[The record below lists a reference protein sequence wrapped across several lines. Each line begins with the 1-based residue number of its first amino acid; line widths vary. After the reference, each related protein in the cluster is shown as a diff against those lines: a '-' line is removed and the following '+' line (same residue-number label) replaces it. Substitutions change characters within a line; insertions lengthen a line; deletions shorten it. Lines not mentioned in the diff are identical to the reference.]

1 MTEQNRHG
9 VLELAGVYLVLG
21 LILLFQYSRAFGSEE
36 RFLFFALMLAYLW
49 TMGLLVYAKLR
60 FSLSLLE
67 PLFMITALYEGIFVI
82 KPMLDLRSGNMEEH
96 GIPVLSGGGKA
107 TLLFA
112 VGYTM
117 MFFGYYTRQ
126 RMRFPGKRRQ
136 TGKGWEPDAQMIPWL
151 YGAWSVTFLLCI
163 GCMLSQGLSLR
174 YIFSFGAEGI
184 RSAGEG
190 NTALLFLSN
199 FGITLVVF
207 WLMILE
213 YTPGRLGKIVTTAL
227 CTLYILMRNARWL
240 MLVFLLSPVILY
252 YRKRGRE
259 PRLLPTLLAA
269 IGALAVFAWMQANRG
284 ALASGGA
291 MGGWGAG
298 GFTLEKLLAPLE
310 SDLSTYRTFYA
321 MVLKYPSDYP
331 YLLGSTFLYGLIL
344 FVPRALWKGKTDN
357 PVRDMIEHAL
367 NRQARASGTAVAN
380 IGECYA
386 NFGPVGVVI
395 LMYLFGRGAAT
406 LKRYCMEK
414 TVGKGSIMEI
424 LYAVSDPLLFQWVAR
439 GNFSGN
445 VYITLFAWIPALLLV
460 HHLGKEKAV

>member
-1 MTEQNRHG
+1 
-9 VLELAGVYLVLG
+9 
-21 LILLFQYSRAFGSEE
+21 
-36 RFLFFALMLAYLW
+36 
-49 TMGLLVYAKLR
+49 
-60 FSLSLLE
+60 
-67 PLFMITALYEGIFVI
+67 
-82 KPMLDLRSGNMEEH
+82 
-96 GIPVLSGGGKA
+96 
-107 TLLFA
+107 
-112 VGYTM
+112 
-117 MFFGYYTRQ
+117 
-126 RMRFPGKRRQ
+126 
-136 TGKGWEPDAQMIPWL
+136 
-151 YGAWSVTFLLCI
+151 
-163 GCMLSQGLSLR
+163 
-174 YIFSFGAEGI
+174 
-184 RSAGEG
+184 
-190 NTALLFLSN
+190 
-199 FGITLVVF
+199 
-207 WLMILE
+207 
-213 YTPGRLGKIVTTAL
+213 
-227 CTLYILMRNARWL
+227 
-240 MLVFLLSPVILY
+240 
-252 YRKRGRE
+252 
-259 PRLLPTLLAA
+259 
-269 IGALAVFAWMQANRG
+269 
-284 ALASGGA
+284 

-344 FVPRALWKGKTDN
+344 FVPRALWKGKPDN

-406 LKRYCMEK
+406 LKRYCMEE

-445 VYITLFAWIPALLLV
+445 VYVTLFAWIPALLLV